1 MHGLLYTVCT
11 FFAYI
16 MHLLHGI
23 LYRCAS
29 EQEAIAT
36 AEGQK
41 YLPTQTGAALN
52 GLGLIQYHV
61 LPLDSVK
68 ILHIL
73 DHLVIRRGEKG
84 ERGEGGEEERKEREG
99 GREGITQ
106 YNSWKVRLG
115 THQLV
120 TSNEDVK
127 RSTLGQLEGRT
138 ACQGLG
144 QLEGRTVR
152 QGVGQ
157 LEGRTARQ
165 PFEGAATLP

>member
-1 MHGLLYTVCT
+1 
-11 FFAYI
+11 

-29 EQEAIAT
+29 EQEAVAT

-84 ERGEGGEEERKEREG
+84 ERGGREEREG
-99 GREGITQ
+99 REEKEGWEREGITQ
-106 YNSWKVRLG
+106 YNSLK
-115 THQLV
+115 
-120 TSNEDVK
+120 
-127 RSTLGQLEGRT
+127 
-138 ACQGLG
+138 
-144 QLEGRTVR
+144 
-152 QGVGQ
+152 
-157 LEGRTARQ
+157 
-165 PFEGAATLP
+165 

>member
-73 DHLVIRRGEKG
+73 DHLVIKRGRERGGRRERRGR
-84 ERGEGGEEERKEREG
+84 RGRRGRGG
-99 GREGITQ
+99 GRG
-106 YNSWKVRLG
+106 
-115 THQLV
+115 
-120 TSNEDVK
+120 
-127 RSTLGQLEGRT
+127 
-138 ACQGLG
+138 
-144 QLEGRTVR
+144 
-152 QGVGQ
+152 
-157 LEGRTARQ
+157 
-165 PFEGAATLP
+165 